1 MAETYQPTGS
11 NIGTLLRLIAEEKTQ
26 NATLLPPATTP
37 DSPLRE
43 VVQQPLKSS
52 ESPGSSRVV
61 SIRPESAA
69 PIGPITPDTSTVV
82 APVAPPVAPEAPVGP
97 TPVPTPTPV
106 EPKVVAPTAP
116 PTYQA
121 PENISP
127 TVQNQPNSYQLG
139 EKLITPKPV
148 SKQPYAAPS
157 TPQPFAP
164 NSYQLGQKLAVPKPA
179 TPTPVPT
186 PKPVSK
192 PAPQPIQPNLLD
204 QLKKTASG
212 IATKIFKFF

>member
-97 TPVPTPTPV
+97 TPVPTPTP
-106 EPKVVAPTAP
+106 A
-116 PTYQA
+116 
-121 PENISP
+121 
-127 TVQNQPNSYQLG
+127 
-139 EKLITPKPV
+139 V
-148 SKQPYAAPS
+148 SSGSAAPS
-157 TPQPFAP
+157 IRSSAP
-164 NSYQLGQKLAVPKPA
+164 V
-179 TPTPVPT
+179 PTPVPT
-186 PKPVSK
+186 PTPGRVAGASTAKPSIGTVIKDSPLPFVPNSFNAGRRFQTPQK
-192 PAPQPIQPNLLD
+192 ARVGDIISNPKITPVPQSGYVPGRNSPADRRIQD
-204 QLKKTASG
+204 V
-212 IATKIFKFF
+212 IRKIQTFTG